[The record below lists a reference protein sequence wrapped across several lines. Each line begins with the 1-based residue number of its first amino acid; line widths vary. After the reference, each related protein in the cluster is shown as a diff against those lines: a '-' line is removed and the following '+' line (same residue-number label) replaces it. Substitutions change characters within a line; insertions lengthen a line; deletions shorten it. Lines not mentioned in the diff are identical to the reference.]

1 MGAMAHRQESR
12 SAQQLWPRGGL
23 PLPVPEPRRRAVLEP
38 LPARPPRARFEQC
51 FDRYHGC
58 AVYRELL
65 GERRVRRS
73 TASAVLQVR
82 SAMADGDGG
91 FDPADDA
98 GRAWERQLSRSV
110 PAARPSH
117 VPTPLVQ
124 LTVTRRGHRPVVQ
137 RSRTRPYPH
146 ARPLPQVRAYCC
158 TWRLS
163 AGWPRTLCTHYAAT
177 SKTLTTARRQGSSP
191 SPRPAAITA
200 PPSNT

>member
-1 MGAMAHRQESR
+1 MGATAHRQESSQHATEAAR
-12 SAQQLWPRGGL
+12 EGGREADCHCPFL
-23 PLPVPEPRRRAVLEP
+23 NRADERCSNHFRLDHLE
-38 LPARPPRARFEQC
+38 RAFEQC

-124 LTVTRRGHRPVVQ
+124 LTVTRRDHRPVVQ

-146 ARPLPQVRAYCC
+146 AL
-158 TWRLS
+158 
-163 AGWPRTLCTHYAAT
+163 
-177 SKTLTTARRQGSSP
+177 
-191 SPRPAAITA
+191 PAAAGARLPAA
-200 PPSNT
+200 PGV

>member
-1 MGAMAHRQESR
+1 MGATAHRQDST
-12 SAQQLWPRGGL
+12 QQAAEVCRQTDCHCPFLN
-23 PLPVPEPRRRAVLEP
+23 RADERCSNHFRLDHLEQ
-38 LPARPPRARFEQC
+38 AFEQC

-110 PAARPSH
+110 PAARSSH

-146 ARPLPQVRAYCC
+146 AL
-158 TWRLS
+158 
-163 AGWPRTLCTHYAAT
+163 
-177 SKTLTTARRQGSSP
+177 
-191 SPRPAAITA
+191 PAAAGAGFPAA
-200 PPSNT
+200 PGV